1 MDNLRHQSGTTQAL
15 KLFAYNLRRMAEHQL
30 LPEYGLKIR
39 REGRAS
45 ASLSTR
51 T

>member
-1 MDNLRHQSGTTQAL
+1 MDSLRHQSGTTQAL
-15 KLFAYNLRRMAEHQL
+15 KLFAYDLRRMAEHQL

-39 REGRAS
+39 REGRAERV
-45 ASLSTR
+45 TFYR